1 MPRILERTVLFADL
15 RGSTGLFERLGNAA
29 ASTLVTG
36 AVGLIGEC
44 VERGGGHVVKTLG
57 DGLMAVFEDATRAV
71 AAADAMHL
79 ALQRPPRGSGAAT
92 AASVAAGAL
101 KLQVAMARGEVVEI
115 ESDCFGD
122 AVNVA
127 ARLLD
132 HAGDNETLVTVDVL
146 AGLQPSQQVRFRALD
161 RLQLRGRA
169 EPVQVHLLQS
179 RQAVTDGAATQFGDA
194 LPLPGEPEA
203 LRLKWRGQERIFAT
217 AQLPLVLGRS
227 PQAGCCIDDSRV
239 SRSHAR
245 IDWHGG
251 AFQFTDLS
259 FNGSYVRFAHDRA
272 VLSLRRGSCTLH
284 GSGEIGLGVPPGGDA
299 SAPVLHFEVLRLGED
314 ILHAAGAR

>member
-1 MPRILERTVLFADL
+1 MARILERTVLFADL

-36 AVGLIGEC
+36 AVTLLGEC

-57 DGLMAVFEDATRAV
+57 DGLMAVFEDTPRAV
-71 AAADAMHL
+71 AAADAMHQ
-79 ALQRPPRGSGAAT
+79 ALQRAARGGA
-92 AASVAAGAL
+92 VPAAGAL

-146 AGLQPSQQVRFRALD
+146 AGLQPAQQMRFRALD

-169 EPVQVHLLQS
+169 EPVQVHLLQG
-179 RQAVTDGAATQFGDA
+179 RQAIADGAATQFGDA
-194 LPLPGEPEA
+194 LPLPGQPEA
-203 LRLKWRGQERIFAT
+203 LRLVWGGQERIFAT

-227 PQAGCCIDDSRV
+227 PQAGCCVDDSRV

-259 FNGSYVRFAHDRA
+259 FNGSYVRFTHDRA

-284 GSGEIGLGVPPGGDA
+284 GSGEIGLGVPPGDA
-299 SAPVLHFEVLRLGED
+299 RAPVVRFEVLRLTED
-314 ILHAAGAR
+314 TQPAPTH

>member
-1 MPRILERTVLFADL
+1 
-15 RGSTGLFERLGNAA
+15 
-29 ASTLVTG
+29 
-36 AVGLIGEC
+36 VGLLGEC
-44 VERGGGHVVKTLG
+44 VDRAGGHVVKTLG
-57 DGLMAVFEDATRAV
+57 DGLMAVFEHTGAAV
-71 AAADAMHL
+71 ASADAMHQ
-79 ALQRPPRGSGAAT
+79 ALERPPRGSGAAT
-92 AASVAAGAL
+92 AADVAADAL

-146 AGLQPSQQVRFRALD
+146 AGLQPAQQMRFRALD
-161 RLQLRGRA
+161 KLQLRGRA
-169 EPVQVHLLQS
+169 EPVQVHLLQGRS
-179 RQAVTDGAATQFGDA
+179 APMDGAATQFGDA

-203 LRLKWRGQERIFAT
+203 LRLVWRGQERIFAT

-259 FNGSYVRFAHDRA
+259 FNGSFVRFAHDRA

-284 GSGEIGLGVPPGGDA
+284 GRGEIGLGVPPGDA
-299 SAPVLHFEVLRLGED
+299 RAPVLRFEVLRQGDNRLPPGT
-314 ILHAAGAR
+314 AANTGS